1 MAATDMPN
9 KFPAY
14 IGGWN
19 NGDAKGLQ
27 AEYQTGGIPIGVLYE
42 ALKTIHDVKIWGR
55 EENNPHQGEWA

>member
-27 AEYQTGGIPIGVLYE
+27 AEYQTGGIPMNVLYE
-42 ALKTIHDVKIWGR
+42 ALKTIHDVKKWAR
-55 EENNPHQGEWA
+55 ELSDPHQDEWK